1 MSLLGKTIK
10 QVTLTNNVLVDGKN
24 IVNLSATIP
33 SETGVGNINQYVN
46 DSVLYN
52 ANKAGARAAV
62 AEFTAQV
69 YEVEDE
75 MAAEAK
81 LIE

>member
-10 QVTLTNNVLVDGKN
+10 QITLTNNVLVEGKS

-33 SETGVGNINQYVN
+33 SETGVGNINQFIN

-69 YEVEDE
+69 YEIEDE
-75 MAAEAK
+75 MAAEASVT
-81 LIE
+81 E